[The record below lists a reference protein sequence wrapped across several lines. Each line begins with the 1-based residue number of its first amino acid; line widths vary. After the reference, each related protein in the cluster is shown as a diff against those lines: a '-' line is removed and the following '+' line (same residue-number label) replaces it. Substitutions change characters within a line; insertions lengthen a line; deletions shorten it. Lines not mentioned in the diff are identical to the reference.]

1 MSNKKSPAADLLQS
15 SISNLIEQENSV
27 KLLETQLK
35 EQRERREV
43 CVENVYEAFAK
54 TPNEELRNINLVS
67 IIFPEKQKQLSAA
80 DQNVLSHFNELNNN
94 NQKFLNNKDRM
105 FLNAIG
111 GVSRE
116 SAIACF
122 EMVEAIN
129 FDEADNKLRKMGY

>member
-1 MSNKKSPAADLLQS
+1 MSNKKSPAANLLQS

-35 EQRERREV
+35 EQKERREV
-43 CVENVYEAFAK
+43 CLENVYQAFAK

-67 IIFPEKQKQLSAA
+67 IIFPEKQKQLSVP

-94 NQKFLNNKDRM
+94 NQNFINNKDRM

-111 GVSRE
+111 GASRE
-116 SAIACF
+116 SAITCF

>member
-1 MSNKKSPAADLLQS
+1 MSNKKSPAANLLQS

-35 EQRERREV
+35 EQKERREV
-43 CVENVYEAFAK
+43 CLENVYQAFAK

-80 DQNVLSHFNELNNN
+80 DKNVLSHFNELNNN

>member
-35 EQRERREV
+35 EQKERREV
-43 CVENVYEAFAK
+43 CLENVYQAFAK

-80 DQNVLSHFNELNNN
+80 DQNVLSHFNKMNNI
-94 NQKFLNNKDRM
+94 NQDFLDNKGRV

>member
-1 MSNKKSPAADLLQS
+1 MSNKKSPAANLLQS

-43 CVENVYEAFAK
+43 CLENVYQAFAK

>member
-43 CVENVYEAFAK
+43 CLENVYQAFAK
-54 TPNEELRNINLVS
+54 TPNEELRNINLVP
-67 IIFPEKQKQLSAA
+67 IIFPEKQNQLSAP
-80 DQNVLSHFNELNNN
+80 DQNVLSHFNKMYNI
-94 NQKFLNNKDRM
+94 NQDFLDNKGRV

>member
-43 CVENVYEAFAK
+43 CLENVNQAFAK
-54 TPNEELRNINLVS
+54 IPSEELRNINLVP
-67 IIFPEKQKQLSAA
+67 IIFPEKQNQLSAA
-80 DQNVLSHFNELNNN
+80 GQNVLSHFNELNNN
-94 NQKFLNNKDRM
+94 NQNFINNKDRM

>member
-35 EQRERREV
+35 EQKERREV
-43 CVENVYEAFAK
+43 CLENVYQAFAK
-54 TPNEELRNINLVS
+54 TPNEELRNINLVP

-80 DQNVLSHFNELNNN
+80 QNVLSHFNELNNN
-94 NQKFLNNKDRM
+94 NQNFINNKDRM

-111 GVSRE
+111 GASRE

>member
-1 MSNKKSPAADLLQS
+1 MSNKKSPAANLLQS

-43 CVENVYEAFAK
+43 CLENVNQAFAK
-54 TPNEELRNINLVS
+54 IPSEELRNINLVP
-67 IIFPEKQKQLSAA
+67 IIFPEKQNQLSAP
-80 DQNVLSHFNELNNN
+80 DQNVLSHFNKMNNI
-94 NQKFLNNKDRM
+94 NQDFLDNKGRV

>member
-43 CVENVYEAFAK
+43 CLENVYQAFAK